1 MPLSVYSNLVLPSAV
16 EQISHPLFSEKGVT
30 ISVKRDD
37 LIHPV
42 ISGNKWR
49 KLKPIV
55 EKCIT
60 EKYAGILTFGGAF
73 SNHIAATAAA
83 GKLSGIPTIGIIR
96 GDELNAE
103 SNPTMTR
110 AKQDQMRLEFI
121 ERAAYDRRN
130 DVKYHQELKKKFG
143 NFLIVPE
150 GGASYEGVLGAV
162 EIVNEL
168 TDQYD
173 AIVLPCGTGATAA
186 GVLLGSSGTQVIGI
200 SVLKG
205 GDFLLVEIE
214 RLLFECGLT
223 SSDIKELL
231 RDFSLK
237 SNYHFGGYGSYDDAL
252 VAFMNEFYDQTGIP
266 TDQIYTGKMFFALL
280 DMVKKDRFPP
290 GSKILAIHTGGLQGA
305 LSIRDQ
311 LSWSLP
317 DLLTSAK

>member
-1 MPLSVYSNLVLPSAV
+1 MSQSVYSNLVLPSEV
-16 EQISHPLFSEKGVT
+16 SQIAHPLFTEKGIIV
-30 ISVKRDD
+30 SVKRDD
-37 LIHPV
+37 LIHPM

-49 KLKPIV
+49 KLKPII

-60 EKYAGILTFGGAF
+60 EKYVGILTFGGAF

-83 GKLSGIPTIGIIR
+83 GKLAGISTVGIIR
-96 GDELNAE
+96 GDELSFE

-110 AKQDQMRLEFI
+110 AKNDGMRLEFI
-121 ERAAYDRRN
+121 ERSLYDRRSEIKFN
-130 DVKYHQELKKKFG
+130 QELRKKHG
-143 NFLIVPE
+143 NYLIVPE

-168 TDQYD
+168 KDQYD

-186 GVLLGSSGTQVIGI
+186 GILLGSSGTQVIGI

-214 RLLFECGLT
+214 RLLSECGLT

-237 SNYHFGGYGSYDDAL
+237 SNYHFGGYGSYDDDL
-252 VAFMNEFYDQTGIP
+252 ITFMNEFYSQTGMP
-266 TDQIYTGKMFFALL
+266 SDQIYTGKMFFALL
-280 DMVKKDRFPP
+280 DMVKKDRFPR
-290 GSKILAIHTGGLQGA
+290 GSKILVIHTGGLQGA
-305 LSIRDQ
+305 ISIRDQ

-317 DLLTSAK
+317 DFMTI